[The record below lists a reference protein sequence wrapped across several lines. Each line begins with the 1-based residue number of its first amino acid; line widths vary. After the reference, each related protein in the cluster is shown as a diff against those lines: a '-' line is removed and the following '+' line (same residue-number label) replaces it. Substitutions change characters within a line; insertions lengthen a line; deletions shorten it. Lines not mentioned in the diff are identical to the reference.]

1 MTSNE
6 IATRAEESAA
16 VSAYLAADPPTESEL
31 EAWARDAIA
40 ISNIAANIATT
51 SLAGQYRGKPDE
63 VTAVILAGHELGIQP
78 MTSLKSIDVIQGQP
92 AMRAHAMRGLLQ
104 SKGHEIELLESTASY
119 CKMRGRRKGA
129 DKWQEVEWDLDRAR
143 QLGLLNKDQWKKQPK
158 TMLINR
164 ATGELCRLVASD
176 ALHGMPYAAEELD
189 GYVHGEIAQPKRAPL
204 SVAALTG
211 QATPANSQPETAPAD
226 DSDVVDVDTDDDE
239 HAAAVQE
246 LRAFGKEQGI
256 DDVDILAY
264 EALGAPVEHVS
275 AQAIRDLVAKLR
287 TAAAAQTGGAA

>member
-6 IATRAEESAA
+6 IATRADESAT
-16 VSAYLAADPPTESEL
+16 VSAYLSADPPTESEL

-40 ISNIAANIATT
+40 ISQISANIATT
-51 SLAGQYRGKPDE
+51 SLAGAYRGKPDE

-92 AMRAHAMRGLLQ
+92 ALRAHAMRGLLQ

-129 DKWQEVEWDLDRAR
+129 DQWQEVEWDLDRAR
-143 QLGLLNKDQWKKQPK
+143 QLGLLGKDQWKKQPK

-164 ATGELCRLVASD
+164 ATGEICRLVASD

-189 GYVHGEIAQPKRAPL
+189 GYTHGEVVQQKRVPL
-204 SVAALTG
+204 SVAALTAPVQ
-211 QATPANSQPETAPAD
+211 QAAAEQPDP
-226 DSDVVDVDTDDDE
+226 SDVIDVATDDDE
-239 HAAAVQE
+239 HAAAIQE
-246 LRAFGKEQGI
+246 LRDFGADQGI
-256 DDVDILAY
+256 ANDVDALAH
-264 EALGAPVEHVS
+264 EALGAPLEHVS
-275 AQAIRDLVAKLR
+275 AQAIRDLTAKLR
-287 TAAAAQTGGAA
+287 AAAAQKENAA

>member
-6 IATRAEESAA
+6 IAARAEETAVVVAA
-16 VSAYLAADPPTESEL
+16 VDATPATESEL

-40 ISNIAANIATT
+40 ISQISANIATT

-92 AMRAHAMRGLLQ
+92 ALRAHAMRGLLQ
-104 SKGHEIELLESTASY
+104 SKGHEIELLEATPSY
-119 CKMRGRRKGA
+119 CKMRGRRKDA
-129 DKWQEVEWDLDRAR
+129 DTWQEVEWDLDRAR

-164 ATGELCRLVASD
+164 ATGEICRLVASD

-189 GYVHGEIAQPKRAPL
+189 GYAHGEVVQPKRAPL
-204 SVAALTG
+204 SVASL
-211 QATPANSQPETAPAD
+211 TAPVAAPEPQQAA
-226 DSDVVDVDTDDDE
+226 SDVVDVDTDDE

-246 LRAFGKEQGI
+246 LRAFGSERGI
-256 DDVDILAY
+256 ADDIDQLAY
-264 EALGAPVEHVS
+264 EALGAPLEHVGV
-275 AQAIRDLVAKLR
+275 AAIRDLTAKLR
-287 TAAAAQTGGAA
+287 NAAA

>member
-1 MTSNE
+1 MTSQE
-6 IATRAEESAA
+6 LATRAEETATVVAA
-16 VSAYLAADPPTESEL
+16 YNATPQPTESEL

-92 AMRAHAMRGLLQ
+92 ALRAHAMRGLLQ
-104 SKGHEIELLESTASY
+104 SKGHEIELVESDDNH
-119 CKMRGRRKGA
+119 CIMRGRRKGG
-129 DKWQEVEWDLDRAR
+129 DEWQTVVWDIPRA
-143 QLGLLNKDQWKKQPK
+143 QKLGLLGKDQWKKQPK

-164 ATGELCRLVASD
+164 ATGEICRLVAAD

-189 GYVHGEIAQPKRAPL
+189 GYVHGDFVQPKRAPL

-211 QATPANSQPETAPAD
+211 ATQQAAPTQRPDA
-226 DSDVVDVDTDDDE
+226 SGVVDVDTDDD
-239 HAAAVQE
+239 HAAAVRE
-246 LRAFGKEQGI
+246 LREFAAEQGI
-256 DDVDILAY
+256 TGDIDLLAY
-264 EALGAPVEHVS
+264 EALGAPLDDVS
-275 AQAIRDLVAKLR
+275 ANAIRDLVAKLR
-287 TAAAAQTGGAA
+287 TAAQNGGDQ